1 MADFQE
7 DIIKRLQTLSMVP
20 GVKVTVSDYKGTVN
34 VKCNT
39 VFSLDFR
46 FKWQSDHYIGYPVDA
61 DGERNHAVVS
71 LWSASEA
78 AHFVM
83 AYTLLAE
90 LRADRRA

>member
-1 MADFQE
+1 MIE
-7 DIIKRLQTLSMVP
+7 RLQTLSMVP
-20 GVKVTVSDYKGTVN
+20 GVKVTVTNSKRTIN

-39 VFSLDFR
+39 VYSLDFR
-46 FKWQSDHYIGYPVDA
+46 FKWHSDHYVGYPVDA

-71 LWSASEA
+71 LWSTSETV
-78 AHFVM
+78 HFVM